1 MSMIAA
7 VDSAR
12 AMPESKQLLDA
23 VQAKL
28 GMTPNLFKVMA
39 HSPKVLGA
47 YLGFS
52 EALGNGKLD
61 AKLRER
67 IALAV
72 AEQNRCGY
80 CLSAHVAIGKMVGLD
95 EGEIDRARDG
105 GSADSRAQA
114 ALVFANKLVQSRG
127 AVSAGDVQAIR
138 AARYGEAE
146 ILEIVAVVAVNIL
159 TNYVNLVAQTEI
171 DFPNIALRGQRA

>member
-1 MSMIAA
+1 MSTIAPIDPAKA
-7 VDSAR
+7 V
-12 AMPESKQLLDA
+12 PESKQLLDA

-52 EALGNGKLD
+52 EALGGGKLD

-72 AEQNRCGY
+72 AEKNGCGY
-80 CLSAHVAIGKMVGLD
+80 CLSAHVTIGKMVGLN
-95 EGEIDRARDG
+95 EGEIDQARDG
-105 GSADSRAQA
+105 RAADARASA
-114 ALVFANKLVQSRG
+114 ALAFANKLVTSRG
-127 AVSAGDVQAIR
+127 AVGAADVQAVR
-138 AARYGEAE
+138 AAGFGEAE
-146 ILEIVAVVAVNIL
+146 ILEIVATVAVNIL
-159 TNYVNLVAQTEI
+159 TNYVNLVAQTDI
-171 DFPNIALRGQRA
+171 DFPKVALRGRVA